1 MEKEGKMVIDIK
13 NIVTRLPELRFTAPV
28 NWRIDEGQ
36 QWAVIGPNG
45 AGKTLIA
52 DIMQRKFAFKEGEV
66 VFAGD
71 GKVSDFIKSIAF
83 KDIYSLADCRN
94 SYYQQRWHST
104 EADEMPTVE
113 ELLKEYA
120 GSDNLAKILTLFCI
134 EDLLPKRLIFLSSGE
149 LRKFLI
155 VRTLLSRPRV
165 LILDNPFIGLD
176 APSRDLLVEM
186 LGQMTKLNGVQ
197 VVLLLSNP
205 NDIPAMITH
214 VLPSF
219 ESSSEELKFNFYD
232 GVTNINPLFGFCFT
246 RDALAASQ
254 SIVEKF
260 VERNDP
266 RGTRAFMDPDWVQ
279 REDPSEV
286 NAAPNGKPEQ
296 VQFTYD
302 TSIFYGSSLAP
313 TMMLSYHELLFL
325 KAEALCRLN
334 KKDEAEPILKEAI
347 QVAFNNMNR
356 SIQATINCPD
366 LLNYGGA
373 TAKADLTEEV
383 AAEYFDKNVKPLFEA
398 NPLKETMIQKYLAFF
413 GASGE
418 AVEAYNDY
426 RRLKAAGEDFIT
438 LKNKGKFPLR
448 FIYGSGDA
456 TANNNIKEAVGDGQ
470 YVYSEPVWWAG
481 GSR

>member
-1 MEKEGKMVIDIK
+1 MPWERSGTNDLAYGGNGGKWK
-13 NIVTRLPELRFTAPV
+13 KAAYALKARLTMHLLNRASDKTA
-28 NWRIDEGQ
+28 
-36 QWAVIGPNG
+36 
-45 AGKTLIA
+45 
-52 DIMQRKFAFKEGEV
+52 
-66 VFAGD
+66 
-71 GKVSDFIKSIAF
+71 
-83 KDIYSLADCRN
+83 SLNTVLDCI
-94 SYYQQRWHST
+94 S
-104 EADEMPTVE
+104 
-113 ELLKEYA
+113 K
-120 GSDNLAKILTLFCI
+120 
-134 EDLLPKRLIFLSSGE
+134 
-149 LRKFLI
+149 
-155 VRTLLSRPRV
+155 
-165 LILDNPFIGLD
+165 
-176 APSRDLLVEM
+176 
-186 LGQMTKLNGVQ
+186 
-197 VVLLLSNP
+197 
-205 NDIPAMITH
+205 
-214 VLPSF
+214 SF